1 MSHFIE
7 KCKHGKVVSQCR
19 CIDQNKTVRIVKCPT
34 SCPEFD
40 TPTTHSEYLELTK
53 RRDMLFGELEA
64 SESHTEA
71 LRQRYYDMDNAIEA
85 YEDEQ
90 RAWDE

>member
-7 KCKHGKVVSQCR
+7 KCKHGKVVSQCK
-19 CIDQNKTVRIVKCPT
+19 CIGLDKTIRIVRCPE

-40 TPTTHSEYLELTK
+40 VPTTHSEYLRLIE
-53 RRDMLFGELEA
+53 RRDMLFNELEA
-64 SESHTEA
+64 AQERVDSLT
-71 LRQRYYDMDNAIEA
+71 QRYVDADNAIES

-90 RAWDE
+90 QAWDE